1 MTDFALSA
9 PDKNT
14 MYAAFA
20 ALGLIYDDG
29 TVRTQGTLSDGTAWA
44 FVDQG
49 ERYYASG
56 DPPEIVTDGLYWV
69 ALRWNGGAPL
79 PPDQPG
85 VTVAWSS
92 ADPNAGPYPAGL
104 TRLA

>member
-9 PDKNT
+9 PDRAT
-14 MYAAFA
+14 MYAAFD
-20 ALGLIYDDG
+20 ALGLLYSDG
-29 TVRTQGTLSDGTAWA
+29 TVRTQGMLSDGTVWA
-44 FVDQG
+44 LVDQG
-49 ERYYASG
+49 ARYYVSG
-56 DPPEIVTDGLYWV
+56 DPPQTITDGLYWV
-69 ALRWNGGAPL
+69 ALRWNGNAAL

>member
-1 MTDFALSA
+1 MTDFALYA
-9 PDKNT
+9 KDRPA

-20 ALGLIYDDG
+20 ALGVLYDDG
-29 TVRTQGTLSDGTAWA
+29 SLCTQGVLADGTQWA
-44 FVDQG
+44 IIDQG
-49 ERYYASG
+49 ARFYPEG
-56 DPPEIVTDGLYWV
+56 DPPKIVTDGLYWV